1 MADNGV
7 FIDYY
12 IILQVDPTCSPKEL
26 EAAYRHLAK
35 MYHPDHID
43 TADVTKFNQVIEAY
57 RILRNTEQRAEYDL
71 IYAEN
76 KKDNWFKFTAGN
88 DVDVDERSVVEDAD
102 AHSRILVFLYKKR
115 RENARN
121 AGIAG
126 FYVQQMLD
134 CSEELM
140 DFHLWYLKEK
150 GFIEMTEQ
158 GAVAITMQGIDH
170 VIATS
175 RNTMAEKLLIA
186 QSRDH
191 PG

>member
-1 MADNGV
+1 MADDGIFV
-7 FIDYY
+7 DYY

-35 MYHPDHID
+35 TYHPDHID

-57 RILRNTEQRAEYDL
+57 RTLRNPDQRAEYDL
-71 IYAEN
+71 VYAAN

-88 DVDVDERSVVEDAD
+88 SLDVDEKSVIDDAE
-102 AHSRILVFLYKKR
+102 AHARILVFLYKKR
-115 RENARN
+115 RENARS

-134 CSEELM
+134 CSEEII

-150 GFIEMTEQ
+150 GFIEITEQ
-158 GAVAITMQGIDH
+158 GALAITIQGIDH

-175 RNTMAEKLLIA
+175 RNTQAEKLLIT
-186 QSRDH
+186 QSRDFS
-191 PG
+191 G

>member
-1 MADNGV
+1 MADEGIFV
-7 FIDYY
+7 DYY

-35 MYHPDHID
+35 TYHPDHID

-57 RILRNTEQRAEYDL
+57 RTLRNPDQRAEYDL
-71 IYAEN
+71 VYAAN

-88 DVDVDERSVVEDAD
+88 SLDVDEKSVIDDAE
-102 AHSRILVFLYKKR
+102 AHARILVFLYKKR
-115 RENARN
+115 RENARS

-134 CSEELM
+134 CSEEII

-150 GFIEMTEQ
+150 GFIEITEQ
-158 GAVAITMQGIDH
+158 GALAITIQGIDH

-175 RNTMAEKLLIA
+175 RNTQAEKLLIT
-186 QSRDH
+186 QSRDFS
-191 PG
+191 G